1 MIEATHRN
9 VAQTWQLPGREWRLL
24 LGPQNCA
31 TRQLTMSVASFPPA
45 SAPPAHV
52 HATQEEMVYV
62 LAGRGRLLAG
72 DTVVDLRP
80 GTALRIPAGI
90 EHGAVN
96 DGDEPL
102 ELLCVFTP
110 PVIPGSYEPK
120 DGTAVRAATP
130 G

>member
-1 MIEATHRN
+1 MIESTHRD
-9 VAQTWQLPGREWRLL
+9 VARTWHLPGREWRLL
-24 LGPQNCA
+24 LGPQNSA
-31 TRQLTMSVASFPPA
+31 TDQLTLSIATFPPA
-45 SAPPAHV
+45 SAPAGHI
-52 HATQEEMVYV
+52 HAVEEEMVYV
-62 LAGRGRLLAG
+62 LRGRGRLLSA
-72 DTVVDLRP
+72 DAIVELRP

-110 PVIPGSYEPK
+110 PVTPGSYEPT
-120 DGTAVRAATP
+120 DGTTRAATP